1 MTVTLRPAL
10 PEDEEF
16 LRDLY
21 CRSHAGEFAT
31 APLGDA
37 QQEALL
43 RMQFNLQQQS
53 YRTEF
58 PAGVDRIILLDGAPI
73 GRLLVAELETEVL
86 YIDIAILVEHRGN
99 GIGAK
104 VISDLME
111 ETRRI
116 GKPARLQVIKTN
128 PAARLHQRLGFR
140 IVGENGAHYVMT
152 WEPTKSGRGSD
163 DA

>member
-16 LRDLY
+16 LCDLY
-21 CRSHAGEFAT
+21 CRSHAGKFAA
-31 APLGDA
+31 APLDDTQRGA
-37 QQEALL
+37 ML

-58 PAGVDRIILLDGAPI
+58 PTGNDRIILLDGEPI
-73 GRLLVAELETEVL
+73 GRLLVAEMETEVL
-86 YIDIAILVEHRGN
+86 YIDIAIFIERRGN

-140 IVGENGAHYVMT
+140 ITGENGAHYVMT
-152 WEPTKSGRGSD
+152 WDPAKSGGGSD